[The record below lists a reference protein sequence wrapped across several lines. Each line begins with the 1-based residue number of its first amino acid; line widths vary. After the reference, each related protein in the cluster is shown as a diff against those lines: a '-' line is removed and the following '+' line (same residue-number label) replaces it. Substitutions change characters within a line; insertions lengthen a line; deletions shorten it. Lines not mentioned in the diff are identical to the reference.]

1 MNAAQET
8 LDAWLTRFETALGAG
23 DAAGAANLFGDVCY
37 WRDMLAFTWNI
48 ITLEG
53 REAISSMMT
62 ATLSGVKP
70 SGWRVDGQPQVV
82 DGAIEAWLNFETA
95 AGPGKGH
102 IRLRDGACW
111 TLLTTLKDL
120 KDHPFKEGA
129 HRSRGVEHGAR
140 KGRQHWDQRRRSEAE
155 KIGVSQEPYCLIIG
169 GGQGGMALAARLGH
183 LDVPTLIVEKNA
195 RAGDSWRNRY
205 QSLCLHDPVWYDHM
219 PYIPFPE
226 GWPVFTPKEMMGDWL
241 EMYAKVMSLN
251 YWTATT
257 CTEATYDPESARW
270 QVTVNRDGKP
280 HTLKPAHLVF
290 ATGMSGYPQIPQFSG
305 RNTFAGK
312 QLHTSAYRTGAPF
325 ADLKCVV
332 VGSNTSAHDVCADL
346 WEHGADV
353 TMVQRS
359 GSLVVQ
365 TDTCLDRVLGLLYSE
380 AALAA
385 GIDTETADYMSTT
398 WPHRE
403 LERRQVANCAVMRER
418 DAELHARLE
427 KAGFILDFGPDDT
440 GLVMKSFRE
449 GGGFYI
455 NVGASELIC
464 NGDIKLKS
472 GVEIEAL
479 DETGVRMADGTHL
492 EADVVVYA
500 TGYGS
505 MNRFVADIAGQ
516 DIADKVGKCWGLG
529 AGTRKDPGPWEGE
542 LRNMWKPTQQKGLWF
557 QGGNLM
563 QSRHFSRFLALQIK
577 ARMEGMSTPVYGLQ
591 PSHHRV

>member
-1 MNAAQET
+1 MTAPTPT
-8 LDAWLTRFETALGAG
+8 LTAWLETFETALETQ
-23 DAAGAANLFGDVCY
+23 DVAAASALFADVCY

-48 ITLEG
+48 KTMDGRSDIVAMLSETLPHVQPSAWSLTGEG
-53 REAISSMMT
+53 NE
-62 ATLSGVKP
+62 
-70 SGWRVDGQPQVV
+70 V
-82 DGAIEAWLNFETA
+82 DGAIEGWFSFKTKT
-95 AGPGKGH
+95 GPGKGH
-102 IRLRDGACW
+102 LRLRDGKCW
-111 TLLTTLKDL
+111 TLLTTLENL
-120 KDHPFKEGA
+120 QDHPFKHGPFRGRGA
-129 HRSRGVEHGAR
+129 DHGACRGR
-140 KGRQHWDQRRRSEAE
+140 KHWGERRREEVAE
-155 KIGVSQEPYCLIIG
+155 IGTTKQPYCLIIG
-169 GGQGGMALAARLGH
+169 GGQGGMALAARFAH
-183 LDVPTLIVEKNA
+183 LDVPALVVDTHE
-195 RAGDSWRNRY
+195 RPGDSWRTRY
-205 QSLCLHDPVWYDHM
+205 EPLCLHDPVWYDHM

-226 GWPVFTPKEMMGDWL
+226 GWPIFTPKEMMADWL
-241 EMYAKVMSLN
+241 EMYAKVMQLN
-251 YWTATT
+251 YWSSTT
-257 CTEATYDPESARW
+257 CTSASYDTEQARW
-270 QVTVNRDGKP
+270 TVTVVREGEER
-280 HTLKPAHLVF
+280 TLQPAHLVF
-290 ATGMSGYPQIPQFSG
+290 ATGMSGYPMVPEFPGRELFTGEQLHASKYRSG
-305 RNTFAGK
+305 AAFAGK
-312 QLHTSAYRTGAPF
+312 RCA
-325 ADLKCVV
+325 VI
-332 VGSNTSAHDVCADL
+332 GSNTSAHDICTDL
-346 WEHGADV
+346 WEHDCDV

-365 TDTCLDRVLGLLYSE
+365 TETVLDRVLGPLYSE
-380 AALAA
+380 EALAA

-418 DAELHARLE
+418 DAELHAKLE

-472 GVEIEAL
+472 GVEVEAL
-479 DETGVRMADGTHL
+479 TEGGILMADGTHL
-492 EADVVVYA
+492 DADLIIFA

-516 DIADKVGKCWGLG
+516 EIADKVGKCWGLG

-542 LRNMWKPTQQKGLWF
+542 LRNMWKPTQQEGLWF

-577 ARMEGMSTPVYGLQ
+577 ARMEGLPTPVYGLQ

>member
-1 MNAAQET
+1 MSAPDQTVET
-8 LDAWLTRFETALGAG
+8 WLSQFQSALASG
-23 DAAGAANLFGDVCY
+23 DVAGAAELFDDVSY
-37 WRDMLAFTWNI
+37 WRDMVAFTWNI
-48 ITLEG
+48 ATVEG
-53 REAISSMMT
+53 REAISQMLR
-62 ATLSGVKP
+62 ATLADVQP
-70 SGWRVDGQPQVV
+70 SGWQIEGPVSEA
-82 DGAIEAWLNFETA
+82 DGALEAWFRFETT

-102 IRLRDGACW
+102 VRLREGKCW
-111 TLLTTLKDL
+111 TLLTTLRDL
-120 KDHPFKEGA
+120 RDHPFKEGDA
-129 HRSRGVEHGAR
+129 RARGVEHGAR
-140 KGRQHWDQRRRSEAE
+140 KGRKHWEQRRQEAIDE
-155 KIGVSQEPYCLIIG
+155 IGTTRQPYCLIIG
-169 GGQGGMALAARLGH
+169 GGQGGMALGARLGH

-195 RAGDSWRNRY
+195 RPGDSWRNRY

-219 PYIPFPE
+219 PYIPFPD
-226 GWPVFTPKEMMGDWL
+226 GWPIFTPKEMMGDWL
-241 EMYAKVMSLN
+241 EMYAKVMNLN
-251 YWTATT
+251 YWAGTT
-257 CTEATYDPESARW
+257 CTKASYDEARGRW
-270 QVTVNRDGKP
+270 HVTVNRNGQDVE
-280 HTLKPAHLVF
+280 LAPAHLVF
-290 ATGMSGYPQIPQFSG
+290 ATGMSGYPQVPSFPGQEQ
-305 RNTFAGK
+305 FAGE
-312 QLHTSAYRTGAPF
+312 QLHTSTYKSGAPF
-325 ADLKCVV
+325 AGRTCVV

-365 TDTCLDRVLGLLYSE
+365 TDTVLERVLGPLYSE

-403 LERRQVANCAVMRER
+403 LERRQVENCAVMRER
-418 DAELHARLE
+418 DSALHAKLE
-427 KAGFILDFGPDDT
+427 KAGFLLDFGPDDT

-464 NGDIKLKS
+464 SGDIKLKS

-479 DETGVRMADGTHL
+479 TPSGVQMADGTHL
-492 EADVVVYA
+492 DADVVIYA

-516 DIADKVGKCWGLG
+516 EIADKVGKCWGLG

-542 LRNMWKPTQQKGLWF
+542 LRNMWKPTQQEGLWF

-577 ARMEGMSTPVYGLQ
+577 ARMEGLPTPVYGLQ
-591 PSHHRV
+591 ASHHRL